1 VDEVWDEAE
10 LEFTEADSFA
20 PYQARFAD
28 EVLVTGPPDLREAV
42 IQQLKRVI
50 A

>member
-1 VDEVWDEAE
+1 VWDEAE

-20 PYQARFAD
+20 PYLARFAD